1 MKKNLIGLLTI
12 IILWL
17 LITFIFNPP
26 SYLFPSLINTVT
38 DFISNYQLY
47 IHHTCITVIEIVLG
61 FIVALFI
68 GLSLSLVALYYQ
80 KTETIFTFI
89 SIILKTIPIIA
100 IAPLL
105 VLWFGNGLGS
115 KVAAVAITSFIPIFV
130 NTLSGAKT
138 ILNRYKNIIGI
149 YSLNKLEIN
158 KMKYQDVINYLIEN
172 EYVKKNDSYD
182 YLTDIP
188 IRYQTKE
195 YHQKLI
201 DLFNLKKDELL
212 KLKKTPIEQIWMNEI
227 GVLLN
232 YLLKQDEKKKKVFT
246 VM

>member
-47 IHHTCITVIEIVLG
+47 IHHTFITIIEIVLG

-115 KVAAVAITSFIPIFV
+115 KVAAVAITSCIPIFV

-158 KMKYQDVINYLIEN
+158 KIILLHGISEYIITSLKITSSLAVVGALVSEFISANKGLGYLIISN
-172 EYVKKNDSYD
+172 YYSMNIAGVFVCIMISGLLGILIYSGCD
-182 YLTDIP
+182 YLER
-188 IRYQTKE
+188 RYSYQ
-195 YHQKLI
+195 
-201 DLFNLKKDELL
+201 
-212 KLKKTPIEQIWMNEI
+212 
-227 GVLLN
+227 
-232 YLLKQDEKKKKVFT
+232 
-246 VM
+246 

>member
-17 LITFIFNPP
+17 LITFIFNSP

-47 IHHTCITVIEIVLG
+47 IHHTFITVIEIVLG

-158 KMKYQDVINYLIEN
+158 KIILLHGISEYIITSLKITSSLAVVGALVSEFISANKGLGYLIISN
-172 EYVKKNDSYD
+172 YYSMNIAGVFVCIMISGLLGILIYSGCD
-182 YLTDIP
+182 YLER
-188 IRYQTKE
+188 RYSYQ
-195 YHQKLI
+195 
-201 DLFNLKKDELL
+201 
-212 KLKKTPIEQIWMNEI
+212 
-227 GVLLN
+227 
-232 YLLKQDEKKKKVFT
+232 
-246 VM
+246 

>member
-47 IHHTCITVIEIVLG
+47 IHHTFITVIEIVLG

-158 KMKYQDVINYLIEN
+158 KIILLHGISEYIITSLKITSSLAVVGALVSEFISANKGLGYLIISN
-172 EYVKKNDSYD
+172 YYSMNIAGVFVCIMISGLLGILIYSGCD
-182 YLTDIP
+182 YLER
-188 IRYQTKE
+188 RYSYQ
-195 YHQKLI
+195 
-201 DLFNLKKDELL
+201 
-212 KLKKTPIEQIWMNEI
+212 
-227 GVLLN
+227 
-232 YLLKQDEKKKKVFT
+232 
-246 VM
+246 

>member
-26 SYLFPSLINTVT
+26 SYLFPSLIDTVT

-47 IHHTCITVIEIVLG
+47 IHHTFITVIEIVLG

-158 KMKYQDVINYLIEN
+158 KIILLHGISEYIITSLKITSSLAVVGALVSEFISANKGLGYLIISN
-172 EYVKKNDSYD
+172 YYSMNIAGVFVCIMISGLLGILIYSGCD
-182 YLTDIP
+182 YLER
-188 IRYQTKE
+188 RYSYQ
-195 YHQKLI
+195 
-201 DLFNLKKDELL
+201 
-212 KLKKTPIEQIWMNEI
+212 
-227 GVLLN
+227 
-232 YLLKQDEKKKKVFT
+232 
-246 VM
+246 

>member
-47 IHHTCITVIEIVLG
+47 IHHTFITVIEIVLG

-158 KMKYQDVINYLIEN
+158 KIILLHGISEYIITSLKITSSLAVVGALVSEFISANKGLGYLII
-172 EYVKKNDSYD
+172 S
-182 YLTDIP
+182 
-188 IRYQTKE
+188 
-195 YHQKLI
+195 
-201 DLFNLKKDELL
+201 
-212 KLKKTPIEQIWMNEI
+212 
-227 GVLLN
+227 N
-232 YLLKQDEKKKKVFT
+232 YY
-246 VM
+246 

>member
-47 IHHTCITVIEIVLG
+47 IHHTVITVIEIVLG

-158 KMKYQDVINYLIEN
+158 KIILLHGISEYIITSLKITSSLAVVGALVSEFISANKGLGYLIISN
-172 EYVKKNDSYD
+172 YYSMNIAGVFVCIMISGLLGILIYSGCD
-182 YLTDIP
+182 YLER
-188 IRYQTKE
+188 RYSYQ
-195 YHQKLI
+195 
-201 DLFNLKKDELL
+201 
-212 KLKKTPIEQIWMNEI
+212 
-227 GVLLN
+227 
-232 YLLKQDEKKKKVFT
+232 
-246 VM
+246 

>member
-1 MKKNLIGLLTI
+1 MKKNLIGLLKI

-47 IHHTCITVIEIVLG
+47 IHHTFITVIEIVLG

-158 KMKYQDVINYLIEN
+158 KIILLHGISEYIITSLKITSSLAVVGALVSEFISANKGLGYLIISN
-172 EYVKKNDSYD
+172 YYSMNIAGVFVCIMISGLLGILIYSGCD
-182 YLTDIP
+182 YLER
-188 IRYQTKE
+188 RYSYQ
-195 YHQKLI
+195 
-201 DLFNLKKDELL
+201 
-212 KLKKTPIEQIWMNEI
+212 
-227 GVLLN
+227 
-232 YLLKQDEKKKKVFT
+232 
-246 VM
+246 

>member
-1 MKKNLIGLLTI
+1 MKKNLIGILTI

-47 IHHTCITVIEIVLG
+47 IHHTFITVIEIVLG

-158 KMKYQDVINYLIEN
+158 KIILLHGISEYIITSLKITSSLAVVGALVSEFISANKGLGYLIISN
-172 EYVKKNDSYD
+172 YYSMNIAGVFVCIMISGLLGILIYSGCD
-182 YLTDIP
+182 YLER
-188 IRYQTKE
+188 RYSYQ
-195 YHQKLI
+195 
-201 DLFNLKKDELL
+201 
-212 KLKKTPIEQIWMNEI
+212 
-227 GVLLN
+227 
-232 YLLKQDEKKKKVFT
+232 
-246 VM
+246 

>member
-12 IILWL
+12 IIFWL

-26 SYLFPSLINTVT
+26 SYLFPSLIDTVT

-47 IHHTCITVIEIVLG
+47 IHHTFITVIEIVLG

-130 NTLSGAKT
+130 NTLSGAKI

-158 KMKYQDVINYLIEN
+158 KIILLHGISEYIITSLKITSSLAVVGALVSEFISANKGLGYLIISN
-172 EYVKKNDSYD
+172 YYSMNIAGVFVCIMISGLLGILIYSGCD
-182 YLTDIP
+182 YLER
-188 IRYQTKE
+188 RYSYQ
-195 YHQKLI
+195 
-201 DLFNLKKDELL
+201 
-212 KLKKTPIEQIWMNEI
+212 
-227 GVLLN
+227 
-232 YLLKQDEKKKKVFT
+232 
-246 VM
+246 